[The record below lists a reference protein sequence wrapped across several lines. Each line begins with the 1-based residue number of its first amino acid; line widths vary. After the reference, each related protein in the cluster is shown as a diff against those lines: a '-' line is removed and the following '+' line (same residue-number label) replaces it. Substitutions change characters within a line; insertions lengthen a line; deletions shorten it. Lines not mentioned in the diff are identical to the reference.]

1 MRLGKERGKY
11 SVQDPAQAL
20 ECWHI
25 PIGLKEELVKT
36 RKKGIVVCS
45 SRDGKAIASAKTGPG
60 SLGPWA
66 YGAEACRSVSRS
78 EAKRQAGQA
87 SKAASKQL
95 GRKKKESMRNGL
107 SPFWAKWCRWMASA
121 GGQV

>member
-1 MRLGKERGKY
+1 VRLGKERGEY
-11 SVQDPAQAL
+11 SVKDPAQAL

-60 SLGPWA
+60 SPGPWA
-66 YGAEACRSVSRS
+66 YGAEACRSVGRRRRG
-78 EAKRQAGQA
+78 KQG
-87 SKAASKQL
+87 SKQRAARQ
-95 GRKKKESMRNGL
+95 GKKRVDEEWIVCRLFGL
-107 SPFWAKWCRWMASA
+107 SGAA
-121 GGQV
+121 GWQVQADRSK